1 MTLTRL
7 TTPLIVRGKVRVK
20 VQDARVYFPTRA
32 TQRDSAPTTTT
43 LPLHHTT
50 SPYHYPTT
58 TVVPQGAQDE
68 ELLHLVDGRKRC
80 KLFRRH
86 AASSGCILI
95 GKTPWG
101 FGVAVTV
108 RVRLGLTSLMV
119 AHSVIGL
126 LVLLL
131 VLLLGLL
138 LGLGQHWR
146 YLS

>member
-1 MTLTRL
+1 MTLTSL
-7 TTPLIVRGKVRVK
+7 TTPLMVRGKVRVK

-32 TQRDSAPTTTT
+32 TQRDSAPTTTS

-50 SPYHYPTT
+50 TLPLPLFPKEHRMKSCSISSTDVSAANSFGDMQQAR
-58 TVVPQGAQDE
+58 VV
-68 ELLHLVDGRKRC
+68 
-80 KLFRRH
+80 F
-86 AASSGCILI
+86 SSAPPLG
-95 GKTPWG
+95 G